1 MTTPY
6 HAGLRDDHVYW
17 YIKLIPRHLA
27 DELHV
32 ESQTGRADVLGQV
45 LDDSVKVSPS
55 PAQSVAFTVPDD
67 AWNKDHVHSIK
78 ADRMNVLRFRLKNA
92 ERAGSQFASQVFDLA
107 EEQFDVS
114 LLHDWNEDAFFLV
127 KSRSD
132 QGSSV
137 DLAVFVNVARYSS
150 SSNIFVEM
158 QYLIDNVLALL
169 LDLSN

>member
-1 MTTPY
+1 MMTPY

-32 ESQTGRADVLGQV
+32 ESQTGGTDVWRQI
-45 LDDSVKVSPS
+45 LDDSVKVSSS
-55 PAQSVAFTVPDD
+55 PAQPVAFTVPDD

-92 ERAGSQFASQVFDLA
+92 ERSGSQFASQVFDFG
-107 EEQFDVS
+107 EEELDVS
-114 LLHDWNEDAFFLV
+114 RLHDWNEDAFFLV

-137 DLAVFVNVARYSS
+137 DLAVFVNVARYPSG
-150 SSNIFVEM
+150 SNIF
-158 QYLIDNVLALL
+158 
-169 LDLSN
+169 